1 MDSRAPF
8 NLHPMNAMH
17 SPASAT
23 LPAGTDLIDDLVG
36 LQPGEPLHSVRHQR
50 DKVVHATQG
59 SYEALL
65 SPEVEGLT
73 VQERLL
79 VGWYAAR
86 LTPCPA
92 VEPHYLSQLD
102 SSWSTGV
109 LTAVADDQLSQ
120 LPDDRLRAILQF
132 VRALI
137 TKPISG
143 DQALLHT
150 LPAAGLSTPAVVA
163 LAQWIAFLSY
173 QSRLVTGLQALKRW
187 RGQ

>member
-1 MDSRAPF
+1 MTTT
-8 NLHPMNAMH
+8 
-17 SPASAT
+17 PAT
-23 LPAGTDLIDDLVG
+23 HTGPDVIDHLVG
-36 LQPGEPLHSVRHQR
+36 IVPGQPLHTVRHQR

-65 SPEVEGLT
+65 SPDVEGLS

-92 VEPHYLSQLD
+92 LEQHYASQLD
-102 SSWSTGV
+102 IDESD
-109 LTAVADDQLSQ
+109 AVRHTIAQDQLAS
-120 LPDDRLRAILQF
+120 LPDARLRAILQF

-173 QSRLVTGLQALKRW
+173 QGRLVTGLQALKRW